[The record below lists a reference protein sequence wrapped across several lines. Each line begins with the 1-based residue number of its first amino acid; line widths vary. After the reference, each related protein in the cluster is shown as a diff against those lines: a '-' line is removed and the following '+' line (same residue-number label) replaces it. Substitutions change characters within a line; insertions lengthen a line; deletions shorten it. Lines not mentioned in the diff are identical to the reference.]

1 MSQGSAHVDIAVRRL
16 RRADPVLA
24 DLIRRVGPCRF
35 APRTDGTH
43 FAALV
48 RAIVYQQLSGKAAAT
63 IHSRL
68 VTTLGAVTPES
79 LRAVSDTDL
88 RAAGL
93 SRQKVRYLRDLSEKA
108 HAGELPVDR
117 LHELDDITVMD
128 SLCAVKGIGRW
139 TVHMFLMFRLGR
151 LDVLPELDLGVRKAV
166 KQAFRM
172 RALPSA
178 ERLERVAAAWQ
189 PYRTIASWYLWRSLE
204 LPAPRANSKRTVRK
218 RSSRRETRSPVA
230 REKAS

>member
-1 MSQGSAHVDIAVRRL
+1 
-16 RRADPVLA
+16 LA

-35 APRTDGTH
+35 TPRVEGSH
-43 FAALV
+43 FEALV

-68 VTTLGAVTPES
+68 VTVLGTVTPES
-79 LRAVSDTDL
+79 VRAASDSGL

-93 SRQKVRYLRDLSEKA
+93 SRQKIGYLRDLADKA
-108 HAGELPVDR
+108 HAGGLPIDR
-117 LHELDDITVMD
+117 LQDLDDVAVID

-139 TVHMFLMFRLGR
+139 TAHMFLMFRLGR

-172 RALPSA
+172 RGLPSPQ
-178 ERLERVAAAWQ
+178 RLERVAAPWQ

-204 LPAPRANSKRTVRK
+204 LPPSQRSSTKRTKRK
-218 RSSRRETRSPVA
+218 RPARDARTRSQ
-230 REKAS
+230 R

>member
-1 MSQGSAHVDIAVRRL
+1 MSQGSAHVDVAVRRL

-35 APRTDGTH
+35 APRAEGSH
-43 FAALV
+43 FEALV

-63 IHSRL
+63 IHARL
-68 VTTLGAVTPES
+68 VTVLGAVTPEAVRAASDAS
-79 LRAVSDTDL
+79 LRG
-88 RAAGL
+88 AGL
-93 SRQKVRYLRDLSEKA
+93 SRQKTRYLRDLAERA
-108 HAGELPVDR
+108 YAGELLVDR
-117 LHELDDITVMD
+117 LHELDDVAVID

-139 TVHMFLMFRLGR
+139 TAHMFLIFRLGR

-166 KQAFRM
+166 RQAFRM
-172 RALPSA
+172 RALPSP

-204 LPAPRANSKRTVRK
+204 LPPSPQSSSKRNARGGSTRAT
-218 RSSRRETRSPVA
+218 RRTRELRRP
-230 REKAS
+230 